1 MVCGCHHLRASLRP
15 LISGHTGTTAESN
28 TLLKHIARIT
38 NHERLFIPSS
48 LRIPDF
54 FSSSAPAQSLSLE
67 LQFRA
72 ASALASEALMITH
85 ARQRE
90 VVVAK
95 RKSLNSHPTRLRR
108 HREET
113 LAGPLRQVLGEGEH
127 AVAFFRKSSDEELG
141 TFYDRNCTSSSWI
154 SLPSR
159 EGKISKQVACCSLF
173 CTVTS
178 RFFCSLVG
186 RLRGG
191 AFSGLRRM
199 TSSQISAMRTM
210 VWV

>member
-1 MVCGCHHLRASLRP
+1 MVCGCHHFRASLRP
-15 LISGHTGTTAESN
+15 LISGHTEKTAESN
-28 TLLKHIARIT
+28 TLLKHIARIA
-38 NHERLFIPSS
+38 NHESLFIPSS

-54 FSSSAPAQSLSLE
+54 FNSAPAQSLSLE

-72 ASALASEALMITH
+72 ASALPSEALMITD

-90 VVVAK
+90 VLVAK
-95 RKSLNSHPTRLRR
+95 RKSRNSNPTRLRR
-108 HREET
+108 HREDPP
-113 LAGPLRQVLGEGEH
+113 AGPLRQILGEGEH
-127 AVAFFRKSSDEELG
+127 AVAFFRRSSDEALG
-141 TFYDRNCTSSSWI
+141 TFYDRNCTSSSWP

-159 EGKISKQVACCSLF
+159 EEKISKQVACCSLF

-178 RFFCSLVG
+178 RFFCSLVW

>member
-1 MVCGCHHLRASLRP
+1 MVCGCCHFRASLRP

-28 TLLKHIARIT
+28 SLLKHIARIT

-54 FSSSAPAQSLSLE
+54 FSSAPAQSLSLE

-72 ASALASEALMITH
+72 ASALPSEALMITH

-90 VVVAK
+90 VLVAK

-127 AVAFFRKSSDEELG
+127 AVAFFRRSSDEELG

-159 EGKISKQVACCSLF
+159 EKKTLKQVVCCSLF

-178 RFFCSLVG
+178 RFFCSLVW